1 MSATGSPI
9 SQIPE
14 LPDDLS
20 DTILLD
26 GDDVVFDYI
35 PTFGR
40 WFERTYGVA
49 TLAPAP
55 TGYNLEGFLPADYLH
70 LVPELITEFNSCP
83 EWFGHLPPTPGS
95 VEFVRMAKAAG
106 FRLRMLTAC
115 STSAGVRSA
124 RTENAARIFGDDA
137 FDEIIF
143 FDLGASKLDE
153 LRKQPR
159 SLWVD
164 DLPKHV
170 RSGYQAGHYGVV
182 VTASHN
188 RSQRDLREHQDLPW
202 ISSLADLVPA
212 LKARQPAG
220 FSYSPA

>member
-26 GDDVVFDYI
+26 GDDVVFDYC
-35 PTFGR
+35 PAFGR
-40 WFERTYGVA
+40 WLERTHGVA
-49 TLAPAP
+49 PLSPRP
-55 TGYNLEGFLPADYLH
+55 TSYNMEGWLPETHQPRASQ
-70 LVPELITEFNSCP
+70 LIAEFNSCP

-95 VEFVRMAKAAG
+95 VEFVRLAKAAG

-115 STSAGVRSA
+115 STSASVRSA
-124 RTENAARIFGDDA
+124 RTENAARIFGEDA

-143 FDLGASKLDE
+143 FDLGASKLHE

-188 RSQRDLREHQDLPW
+188 RSQRNCREHQDLPW
-202 ISSLADLVPA
+202 ISSLADLAPA
-212 LKARQPAG
+212 LKARQPSGLSHSLA
-220 FSYSPA
+220 